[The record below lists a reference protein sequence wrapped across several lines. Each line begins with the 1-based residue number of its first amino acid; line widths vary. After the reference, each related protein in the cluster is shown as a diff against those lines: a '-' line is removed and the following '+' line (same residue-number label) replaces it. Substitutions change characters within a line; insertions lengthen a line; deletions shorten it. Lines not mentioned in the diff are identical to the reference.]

1 MFFMLFLVGAPLFT
15 AYANDTKMKPRD
27 YIFWMS
33 VFVVLA
39 FIFD

>member
-1 MFFMLFLVGAPLFT
+1 MFFMLFLVGTPLFT
-15 AYANDTKMKPRD
+15 VYAIDAKMKPRD

-33 VFVVLA
+33 VFMVLA

>member
-1 MFFMLFLVGAPLFT
+1 MFFMFFLIGAPLFT
-15 AYANDTKMKPRD
+15 VYAIDTKMKPGD

-33 VFVVLA
+33 VFVILA

>member
-1 MFFMLFLVGAPLFT
+1 MFFIFFLVGAPLFT
-15 AYANDTKMKPRD
+15 AYAIDTKMKPGV

-33 VFVVLA
+33 VFVILA